1 MNEKKINTQ
10 ATIDIDKFTIS
21 LYLLILKTNFRI
33 ENTDRTTNTYI
44 DDLEYLVDIRKEY
57 DKTTSP
63 GLLLFD
69 EKFINFTN
77 YFSKHDFNDRDSIS
91 KAISEVRLQKE
102 LKVSKKEKR
111 LYLNLLD
118 SDRKKEIRARL
129 CERNRWSILFSLIFT
144 FITFLLFASTKVSS
158 NSNFTFFSVLSM
170 LAFSVY
176 DMMANFIGVTILRK
190 NYISTCMFNILFNT
204 KECKEMCTSS
214 KTKIEKEREDIRE
227 QKKLGSIVT
236 STEKSLSKI
245 MEDER
250 IENKVSAIETKY
262 SKSEN
267 KFYSLINYIEGKTN
281 KDRLKEM
288 NDILYLRTVFC
299 ELFNYLNSV
308 NDITEVVTY
317 IDLQVFFQTA
327 LKKINFGNKG
337 KTAFADILFVFNEK
351 KKKNDT
357 PLLKGNPFQNAFN
370 KDTLSEK
377 SINDIKSEIIKNI
390 LIDNEYLADY
400 YLKKIKS

>member
-1 MNEKKINTQ
+1 M
-10 ATIDIDKFTIS
+10 
-21 LYLLILKTNFRI
+21 
-33 ENTDRTTNTYI
+33 
-44 DDLEYLVDIRKEY
+44 
-57 DKTTSP
+57 
-63 GLLLFD
+63 FD

-77 YFSKHDFNDRDSIS
+77 YFSKHDFNDRNSIS
-91 KAISEVRLQKE
+91 KAISEVRQQKE

-144 FITFLLFASTKVSS
+144 FITFLLFNSTKLSP
-158 NSNFTFFSVLSM
+158 NFIFTFSSVLSM

-190 NYISTCMFNILFNT
+190 KYIPTYMFNILFNT

-214 KTKIEKEREDIRE
+214 KTKIENEREEIRE
-227 QKKLGSIVT
+227 LKKLGSIVT

-327 LKKINFGNKG
+327 LKKINFENKG
-337 KTAFADILFVFNEK
+337 KTAFADMLFVFNEK
-351 KKKNDT
+351 KKKKDT